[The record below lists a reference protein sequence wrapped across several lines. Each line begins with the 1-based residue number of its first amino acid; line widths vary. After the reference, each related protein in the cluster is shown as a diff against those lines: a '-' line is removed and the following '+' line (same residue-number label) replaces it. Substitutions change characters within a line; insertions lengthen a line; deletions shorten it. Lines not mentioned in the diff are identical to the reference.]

1 MATGDGRG
9 GARPGSGRKKGG
21 TNLIKITSL
30 RAAFD
35 ATLGIPFEQMLATM
49 QLKLFN
55 DFQNNENVDAAI
67 RFSSNMAKAMI
78 QPVPQVMEVESYV
91 EELSDADLQ
100 GRIDNLLTR
109 AALGSQGSSSSP
121 QISEEVKT
129 EV

>member
-1 MATGDGRG
+1 MAGPG
-9 GARPGSGRKKGG
+9 GARPGAGRKKGG

-55 DFQNNENVDAAI
+55 DFQNDHNVDAAI

-78 QPVPQVMEVESYV
+78 QPVPQVVEVENV
-91 EELSDADLQ
+91 VNEMSDDELQ
-100 GRIDNLLTR
+100 GKIDNLLTR
-109 AALGSQGSSSSP
+109 AALVKSP
-121 QISEEVKT
+121 SP
-129 EV
+129 